1 MYLRLKFTSTANY
14 LNTTVSSKA
23 ISLWIKEALDGT
35 TAVSALPAA
44 AFDISNCVRLGSLP
58 SEITV
63 QSSVST
69 STNATTFINE
79 NWFQFTKAH
88 SQNANFTSL
97 FRIHQGSSYNVGW
110 QPRLLSSNSTNMVPT
125 SVSTSVY
132 WYDSNSATYFTHG
145 VSNCEMQFFISSH
158 WVIWS
163 IIDGSGRGG
172 TAGIYDVE
180 STGQD
185 VWARSLNSLYSP
197 QVFITS
203 HGGSWPSSSTSR
215 FSEVDAQ
222 RNIVGI
228 HSNLMYNGDG
238 TFTNAGTQHRGVYD
252 YSRGSGNPML
262 YPDPFSTFFS
272 TRDNIGDTQNY
283 MMPVYFY
290 AQNHTSSTV
299 PASRRLLNGRIPF
312 LWRTSDMAAQTGQ
325 AATVSGTEYRFV
337 RLHACGSAALTDN
350 NAAVYMVPTTI
361 GGV

>member
-1 MYLRLKFTSTANY
+1 
-14 LNTTVSSKA
+14 
-23 ISLWIKEALDGT
+23 
-35 TAVSALPAA
+35 
-44 AFDISNCVRLGSLP
+44 
-58 SEITV
+58 
-63 QSSVST
+63 
-69 STNATTFINE
+69 
-79 NWFQFTKAH
+79 
-88 SQNANFTSL
+88 
-97 FRIHQGSSYNVGW
+97 
-110 QPRLLSSNSTNMVPT
+110 
-125 SVSTSVY
+125 
-132 WYDSNSATYFTHG
+132 
-145 VSNCEMQFFISSH
+145 MQFFISSH

-163 IIDGSGRGG
+163 ILDGQGRGG

-228 HSNLMYNGDG
+228 YSNLMYNGDG

-337 RLHACGSAALTDN
+337 RLHACGSTGTTDL

>member
-1 MYLRLKFTSTANY
+1 MYLRLKFTSAANH
-14 LNTTVSSKA
+14 LNTLISSKA
-23 ISLWIKEALDGT
+23 ISQWIIEAINAT

-58 SEITV
+58 SQITV
-63 QSSVST
+63 QSSVNQT
-69 STNATTFINE
+69 STAQTFIND

-97 FRIHQGSSYNVGW
+97 FRIHQGSSYNQGW
-110 QPRLLSSNSTNMVPT
+110 QPRMLSSNGTNMAPT
-125 SVSTSVY
+125 VVTTSHW
-132 WYDSNSATYFTHG
+132 WYDSNSAIYFTHG
-145 VSNCEMQFFISSH
+145 VSSCEMQFFISSH

-163 IIDGSGRGG
+163 ILDGQGRGG